1 MPNTIP
7 AGLPNQIESLST
19 QVLSYA
25 LPLAAIATIT
35 MALLEMIKALTRAR
49 MFYHRGTIRRWI
61 SGDAYA
67 DLIFLTVSD
76 AKSENALFDQQT
88 EKMMGQIQSAATVA
102 LDFPQ
107 VYPSLYRFLTEPG
120 VVPRGTSADE
130 AGATSQRHA
139 DVKTWLEYAPKLEKD
154 RPQDQRDQLPGGGQA
169 AMRARA
175 RLDHSVTRKLDALQ
189 IRTLYLWARANQ
201 LVSVVGSGVLILALL
216 DDPDPARKIVLAAA
230 GGMVAP
236 FAKDV
241 VTALSGLRTK
251 VS

>member
-7 AGLPNQIESLST
+7 TGLPNQIENFSTLILSH
-19 QVLSYA
+19 A
-25 LPLAAIATIT
+25 LLLAAIATIA
-35 MALLEMIKALTRAR
+35 MALLELVKALTRAR
-49 MFYHRGTIRRWI
+49 MFYHRGVIRRWI
-61 SGDAYA
+61 SGNAYA
-67 DLIFLTVSD
+67 DLIFLTVGD
-76 AKSENALFDQQT
+76 GKSANALFDQQT

-120 VVPRGTSADE
+120 VVPRGTSADKMT
-130 AGATSQRHA
+130 ATNQRQA
-139 DVKTWLEYAPKLEKD
+139 DVKTWLDYAPKLEKD
-154 RPQDQRDQLPGGGQA
+154 RPQDQLPGGGQA

-201 LVSVVGSGVLILALL
+201 TVSVLGSSVLVLAFLN
-216 DDPDPARKIVLAAA
+216 DPDPVRKVFLAAA
-230 GGMVAP
+230 GGMVSP